1 MMTVLV
7 MGMVVSKSS
16 LVTGERCNLGQHRE
30 MQNDF
35 RKCSRTFSNDSSLS
49 PCKLVTNVVE
59 TCGEE
64 WRACHGSKEVRQMR
78 DLHIEA
84 LVRQYGGEE
93 GKELAECPVVREY
106 RESGRTLEGGGEEI
120 VCTDLQ
126 TLQIQQSFQNCSHEI
141 STAVYEASLQ
151 VESSKLLAGKLCK
164 ALTDIGTVCV
174 KHLSECFARDDV
186 IQMKRSS
193 LTEMKDFL
201 IRIVNGKVEKDAL
214 DNCKAGLDAVDTLEE
229 YDDEEYDEPQV
240 VLQQGENDGN
250 NEETGEQI
258 SENEEG
264 DDSKKEEKGDAVDS
278 STSGSLVGSGKEH
291 RSVGQVGEEE
301 EVTTTKVEEVV
312 GEVKKED
319 KVEESEKKENMGKE
333 EAVRRPAKIQDRTG
347 SSERLTA
354 TLLLLLIPVF
364 LNL

>member
-1 MMTVLV
+1 M
-7 MGMVVSKSS
+7 
-16 LVTGERCNLGQHRE
+16 
-30 MQNDF
+30 
-35 RKCSRTFSNDSSLS
+35 
-49 PCKLVTNVVE
+49 
-59 TCGEE
+59 
-64 WRACHGSKEVRQMR
+64 
-78 DLHIEA
+78 
-84 LVRQYGGEE
+84 
-93 GKELAECPVVREY
+93 
-106 RESGRTLEGGGEEI
+106 EGGGEEI

-201 IRIVNGKVEKDAL
+201 IRIVNGKVEEDAL

-240 VLQQGENDGN
+240 VLQGENN
-250 NEETGEQI
+250 QEAGEQI
-258 SENEEG
+258 SEKEEA
-264 DDSKKEEKGDAVDS
+264 DNSKKEEEEEDAVDS
-278 STSGSLVGSGKEH
+278 STSGSSVGSGKEH

-301 EVTTTKVEEVV
+301 EVTTVKVEEVV

-333 EAVRRPAKIQDRTG
+333 EEVRRPAKIQDRTG

-354 TLLLLLIPVF
+354 SLLLLFIPVF